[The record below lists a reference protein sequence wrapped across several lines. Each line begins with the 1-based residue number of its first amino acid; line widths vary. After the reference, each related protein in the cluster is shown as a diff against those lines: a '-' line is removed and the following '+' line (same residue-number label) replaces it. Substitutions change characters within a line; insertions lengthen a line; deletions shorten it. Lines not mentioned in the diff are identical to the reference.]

1 MAIEIDAISTPTI
14 GNTTWSHTVA
24 AGSNKLLIVV
34 TGSHNWELPSGVT
47 YGGSAMTLYV
57 EKNGTYRD
65 VRIYY
70 MVDPPAGAANVVVS
84 GTFTS
89 YGCVCGAIS
98 FTGVNQDDPFR
109 GSASQ
114 AGTNYSPSLN
124 VSSATDDLVLDMIVY
139 WAGATPVLT
148 EGAGQTSRL
157 GYSCGSGKMVAE
169 CSTEAGDTTV
179 AMSWA
184 ASGVD
189 DSNYAQC
196 AVSIQPSSGIDVDF
210 TDDLSIDDDMKAD
223 SASILAEELTINDAV
238 SATAKISSQISEDL
252 SVDDDVRG
260 EIWPE
265 VMADVAVDDV
275 LGVDVQTTIAEDMT
289 IDDAIRGGHKL
300 EDSISEDLSVDE
312 VLTVDTQI
320 TVPEGTTI
328 NEEIAVQTQTGI
340 SEETAIEEKLAVS
353 TQVLIDED
361 TTIDDAMSVIR
372 HVFGDVSDAA
382 SIGDAI
388 GVDARTAI
396 QDGMSLNEIFEAV
409 FKKPVYRYRVPL
421 KATGKHLS
429 LKFQN
434 STAGQNILLEDIALK
449 LQPLMGMTR
458 SQATQIKATGGHLT
472 LKFRHNIADEGFH
485 LLYMGAEIERYMAR

>member
-1 MAIEIDAISTPTI
+1 MAIEIDAISTPTV
-14 GNTTWSHTVA
+14 GNTTWSHTVG

-34 TGSHNWELPSGVT
+34 TGSHNGELPSGVT

-98 FTGVNQDDPFR
+98 FTGVNQDNPFR
-109 GSASQ
+109 GSATGT
-114 AGTNYSPSLN
+114 GTNGTPSLN
-124 VSSATDDLVLDMIVY
+124 VSSATNDLVLDMIVY

-179 AMSWA
+179 AMSWT
-184 ASGVD
+184 ASGMGD
-189 DSNYAQC
+189 NGYAQC
-196 AVSIQPSSGIDVDF
+196 AVSIQPYTGLDANVAEDF
-210 TDDLSIDDDMKAD
+210 TVDDGVKAD
-223 SASILAEELTINDAV
+223 SKVSLSEGLTTNDAV
-238 SATAKISSQISEDL
+238 EVEKQVSCQLSEAIAINSSMT
-252 SVDDDVRG
+252 G

-265 VMADVAVDDV
+265 VMDDV
-275 LGVDVQTTIAEDMT
+275 GINDALSVQVQTTISEDMSL
-289 IDDAIRGGHKL
+289 DDAFSRGLKQ
-300 EDSISEDLSVDE
+300 EDILSENLSIDE
-312 VLTVDTQI
+312 SLAVDTQI
-320 TVPEGTTI
+320 TIPEETTI
-328 NEEIAVQTQTGI
+328 NEEIAVQTQTSI

-353 TQVLIDED
+353 TQVVIDED
-361 TTIDDAMSVIR
+361 TTIDDAMSVLK
-372 HVFGDVSDAA
+372 HVFGAVSDAA

-388 GVDARTAI
+388 GVNTRTAI

-421 KATGKHLS
+421 KATGKHLT

-434 STAGQNILLEDIALK
+434 SVAGQNILLEDIALK

-458 SQATQIKATGGHLT
+458 SKATKIKATGGHLT
-472 LKFRHNIADEGFH
+472 LKFQHNVKDEGFQ
-485 LLYMGAEIERYMAR
+485 LLYIGAEIERYMAR